1 MTGTSAETDP
11 HNAARRDVMTVVAAA
26 TAQELSRVRALAPAE
41 AVDLRAPE
49 TGLVMVR
56 GRMGGTGAPF
66 NLGEATVTRAA
77 VRLPSGAVGF
87 GHLLG
92 RDRHRARDAALV
104 DALWVEGTRRD
115 ALEAEILAPIRRRL
129 EGDHARLEAETAAT
143 RVDFFTLV
151 RGDD

>member
-1 MTGTSAETDP
+1 MTGKPAESDP
-11 HNAARRDVMTVVAAA
+11 IPTERREVMTLVAAA
-26 TAQELSRVRALAPAE
+26 TAQELVAVRALAPAE
-41 AVDLRAPE
+41 AIDLRAPE

-77 VRLPSGAVGF
+77 VRLPSGVTGF

-92 RDRHRARDAALV
+92 RDRRKARDAALI
-104 DALWVEGTRRD
+104 DALWLEGNRRD
-115 ALEAEILAPIRRRL
+115 RLEAEILTPIRDRLRR
-129 EGDHARLEAETAAT
+129 DHARLEAETTAT